1 MNEIYWITV
10 LGNLQ
15 TAAFIIS
22 AVAIGIAI
30 LCVSVLL
37 TTIDTYYVDEI
48 DKLQSK
54 QLKKITVSSLIVGF
68 IMLMVVV
75 FIPSKQDM
83 YLIYGAGNVIDY
95 CQDNPKVKE
104 LPDKAVEALNT
115 WLDMVNE
122 ENTKQDDKERN

>member
-10 LGNLQ
+10 LGNLR
-15 TAAFIIS
+15 TAALIIFPM
-22 AVAIGIAI
+22 ATGVTI
-30 LCVSVLL
+30 LCVCILFS
-37 TTIDTYYVDEI
+37 TMSAYDTDEI
-48 DKLQSK
+48 DEITKRK
-54 QLKKITVSSLIVGF
+54 IKKIAIPPLIVGF
-68 IMLMVVV
+68 ITLMVAL

-83 YLIYGAGNVIDY
+83 YLIYGVGNVIDY

-122 ENTKQDDKERN
+122 KEE

>member
-10 LGNLQ
+10 LSNLH
-15 TAAFIIS
+15 TAAFIIF
-22 AVAIGIAI
+22 AIIAGVAI
-30 LCVSVLL
+30 LCVCILIA
-37 TTIDTYYVDEI
+37 TMGTYDADEI
-48 DKLQSK
+48 NEIAKRK
-54 QLKKITVSSLIVGF
+54 IKKITISSLIVGF
-68 IMLMVVV
+68 IMLMIAI

-122 ENTKQDDKERN
+122 KKE

>member
-1 MNEIYWITV
+1 MSEIYWITV

-15 TAAFIIS
+15 TVAFITF
-22 AVAIGIAI
+22 AIATGIAI
-30 LCVSVLL
+30 ICACILIAV
-37 TTIDTYYVDEI
+37 IAIYDADEI
-48 DKLQSK
+48 DTITERKI
-54 QLKKITVSSLIVGF
+54 KKITVSSSIVGF
-68 IMLMVVV
+68 IMLMVAI

-104 LPDKAVEALNT
+104 LPDKAVEALNI

-122 ENTKQDDKERN
+122 KEE

>member
-1 MNEIYWITV
+1 MSEIYWITV

-15 TAAFIIS
+15 TVAFIIS
-22 AVAIGIAI
+22 AIAVGITI
-30 LCVSVLL
+30 LCVVVLF
-37 TTIDTYYVDEI
+37 TTMDTYYIDEI
-48 DKLQSK
+48 DKTIEQTI
-54 QLKKITVSSLIVGF
+54 KKVTVSSLIVGF

-122 ENTKQDDKERN
+122 KNTKQDDKERN

>member
-1 MNEIYWITV
+1 MSEIYWITV
-10 LGNLQ
+10 LSNLH
-15 TAAFIIS
+15 TVAFIIFII
-22 AVAIGIAI
+22 ATGIAI
-30 LCVSVLL
+30 LCICILIA
-37 TTIDTYYVDEI
+37 TMGTYDADEI
-48 DKLQSK
+48 DTIIGRKV
-54 QLKKITVSSLIVGF
+54 KKITISSLIVGF
-68 IMLMVVV
+68 IMLMITI

-122 ENTKQDDKERN
+122 REE

>member
-10 LGNLQ
+10 LGSLH
-15 TAAFIIS
+15 TVAFIIF
-22 AVAIGIAI
+22 AIIAGVAI
-30 LCVSVLL
+30 LCVCTLIATMV
-37 TTIDTYYVDEI
+37 TYDTDEI
-48 DKLQSK
+48 DEIAKRK
-54 QLKKITVSSLIVGF
+54 IKKITISSLIVGF
-68 IMLMVVV
+68 IMLMVTI

-115 WLDMVNE
+115 WLDMVKEKE
-122 ENTKQDDKERN
+122 E

>member
-22 AVAIGIAI
+22 AVAIGVAI
-30 LCVSVLL
+30 LCVSFLL
-37 TTIDTYYVDEI
+37 ATIANDTEI
-48 DKLQSK
+48 YETSEQTI
-54 QLKKITVSSLIVGF
+54 KKTTVSSLIIGF
-68 IMLMVVV
+68 IMLMVAIFV
-75 FIPSKQDM
+75 PSKQDM

-115 WLDMVNE
+115 WFDMVNE

>member
-10 LGNLQ
+10 LGSLR
-15 TAAFIIS
+15 TVALIIF
-22 AVAIGIAI
+22 AMVTGVTL
-30 LCVSVLL
+30 LCVCILFS
-37 TTIDTYYVDEI
+37 TYDTDEI
-48 DKLQSK
+48 DEIAKRK
-54 QLKKITVSSLIVGF
+54 VKKITIHSLIAGF
-68 IMLMVVV
+68 ILVIAMI

-122 ENTKQDDKERN
+122 KKE

>member
-10 LGNLQ
+10 LGSLR
-15 TAAFIIS
+15 TVALIIF
-22 AVAIGIAI
+22 AMVTGVTI
-30 LCVSVLL
+30 LCVCILFS
-37 TTIDTYYVDEI
+37 TMGTYDADEI
-48 DKLQSK
+48 DTIMRRKV
-54 QLKKITVSSLIVGF
+54 KKITVFSAIAGF
-68 IMLMVVV
+68 ILVIAMI

-122 ENTKQDDKERN
+122 KEE

>member
-10 LGNLQ
+10 LGN
-15 TAAFIIS
+15 IKHV
-22 AVAIGIAI
+22 AVALLLVSILILAICIAVRFVAFE
-30 LCVSVLL
+30 CMD
-37 TTIDTYYVDEI
+37 TTDE
-48 DKLQSK
+48 DQMRNFKA
-54 QLKKITVSSLIVGF
+54 LKRTMTSSLVIGL
-68 IMLMVVV
+68 ISLITLV
-75 FIPSKQDM
+75 FVPSKQDL

-122 ENTKQDDKERN
+122 KEE

>member
-10 LGNLQ
+10 LSNLR
-15 TAAFIIS
+15 T
-22 AVAIGIAI
+22 VALIMFPMVTGVTI
-30 LCVSVLL
+30 LCVCILFS
-37 TTIDTYYVDEI
+37 TMSAYDTDEI
-48 DKLQSK
+48 DEIAKRK
-54 QLKKITVSSLIVGF
+54 IKKIAIPSLIVGF
-68 IMLMVVV
+68 IMLIVAVL
-75 FIPSKQDM
+75 IPSKQDM

-122 ENTKQDDKERN
+122 KEE

>member
-10 LGNLQ
+10 LGSLR
-15 TAAFIIS
+15 TVALIIF
-22 AVAIGIAI
+22 AMVTGVTI
-30 LCVSVLL
+30 LCVCILFS
-37 TTIDTYYVDEI
+37 TMSAYDTDEI
-48 DKLQSK
+48 DEIAKRK
-54 QLKKITVSSLIVGF
+54 VKKITVFSAIAGF
-68 IMLMVVV
+68 ILVIAMI

-104 LPDKAVEALNT
+104 LPDKAVEALDI

-122 ENTKQDDKERN
+122 KKE

>member
-15 TAAFIIS
+15 TVAFITF
-22 AVAIGIAI
+22 AIATGIAI
-30 LCVSVLL
+30 LCACILIAV
-37 TTIDTYYVDEI
+37 IAIYDADEI
-48 DKLQSK
+48 DTITERKI
-54 QLKKITVSSLIVGF
+54 KKITVSSSIVGF
-68 IMLMVVV
+68 IMLMVAI

-104 LPDKAVEALNT
+104 LPDKAVEALNI

-122 ENTKQDDKERN
+122 KEE

>member
-1 MNEIYWITV
+1 MSEIYWITV

-15 TAAFIIS
+15 TVAFITF
-22 AVAIGIAI
+22 AIATGIAI
-30 LCVSVLL
+30 LCACILIAV
-37 TTIDTYYVDEI
+37 IAIYDADEI
-48 DKLQSK
+48 DTITERKI
-54 QLKKITVSSLIVGF
+54 KKITVSSSIVGF
-68 IMLMVVV
+68 IMLMVAI

-104 LPDKAVEALNT
+104 LPDKAVEALNI

-122 ENTKQDDKERN
+122 KEE

>member
-15 TAAFIIS
+15 TVAFIIF
-22 AVAIGIAI
+22 AIATGIAI
-30 LCVSVLL
+30 LCICILIA
-37 TTIDTYYVDEI
+37 TMGTYDANEI
-48 DKLQSK
+48 DKIMGQK
-54 QLKKITVSSLIVGF
+54 VKKITISSLIVGF
-68 IMLMVVV
+68 IMLMVAI

-122 ENTKQDDKERN
+122 KEE

>member
-10 LGNLQ
+10 LGSLH
-15 TAAFIIS
+15 TVAFIIF
-22 AVAIGIAI
+22 AIIAGIAI
-30 LCVSVLL
+30 LCVCILFS
-37 TTIDTYYVDEI
+37 TMSAYDTDEI
-48 DKLQSK
+48 DEIAKRK
-54 QLKKITVSSLIVGF
+54 IKKITISSLIVGF
-68 IMLMVVV
+68 IMLMVAL

-104 LPDKAVEALNT
+104 LPDKAVEALDI

-122 ENTKQDDKERN
+122 KKE